1 MPWAHDEHHEK
12 NHKNLHNEQC
22 FQQQQEGHEQEGFKM
37 DVGSANKLGVGVV
50 GFGVVLHSR
59 MFKN

>member
-1 MPWAHDEHHEK
+1 
-12 NHKNLHNEQC
+12 
-22 FQQQQEGHEQEGFKM
+22 M